1 MEAIT
6 LTADMGLFQRK
17 LEWVVS
23 LLETPD
29 VRERLDSGIID
40 RLLEAVA
47 GGSGDE
53 LVELGGMSA
62 GRAGD
67 VVVEIEFSGV
77 LDEVATAL
85 RALGFE
91 FQG

>member
-1 MEAIT
+1 MEAFT

-29 VRERLDSGIID
+29 VRERLDSGLID

-47 GGSGDE
+47 RGSGDE

-62 GRAGD
+62 GGAGD

-85 RALGFE
+85 RALRFE